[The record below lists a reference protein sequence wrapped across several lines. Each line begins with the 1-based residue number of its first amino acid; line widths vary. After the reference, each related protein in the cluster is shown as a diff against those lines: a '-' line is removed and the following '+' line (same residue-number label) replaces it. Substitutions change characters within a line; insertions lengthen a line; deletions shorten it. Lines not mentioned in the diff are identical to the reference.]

1 MNPVNNGDIE
11 FGVNFSSSAHA
22 LPAPSIPAQSA
33 QDPPESLCIKTK
45 LVLCV
50 MVVIAPHAF
59 INLYYGFNP
68 NIEIPTIAMHCIY
81 EGILLSAFLIIFTIA
96 IISTNKAD
104 TCAIWLATLLYAIV
118 CISGIVWIV
127 LMNINF

>member
-1 MNPVNNGDIE
+1 MNPLNNGDIE
-11 FGVNFSSSAHA
+11 FGVNFSPSSQEP
-22 LPAPSIPAQSA
+22 LA
-33 QDPPESLCIKTK
+33 QDPLQESQVCIKTK

-68 NIEIPTIAMHCIY
+68 NIPMPTIATHCTY
-81 EGILLSAFLIIFTIA
+81 EGILLSSFLLIFIIA

-104 TCAIWLATLLYAIV
+104 TCAIWLAALLYAIV

-127 LMNINF
+127 LININF

>member
-11 FGVNFSSSAHA
+11 FGVNFS
-22 LPAPSIPAQSA
+22 PSIQDQPA
-33 QDPPESLCIKTK
+33 QDPLQESQVCIKTK

-59 INLYYGFNP
+59 INLYYGLNP
-68 NIEIPTIAMHCIY
+68 NIDTPTITIHCAY
-81 EGILLSAFLIIFTIA
+81 EGILLSAFLIIFIIA

-104 TCAIWLATLLYAIV
+104 TCAIWLAMLLYAIV

-127 LMNINF
+127 LINIHF